1 MEHRRGADFKSGF
14 KSDSRCIIV
23 DSLDFFLSI
32 FSFVDYDLD
41 TGMMR
46 CEVCDYF
53 DIASIC
59 ARSRVIITQCGWFEM
74 IPLLLKPR

>member
-1 MEHRRGADFKSGF
+1 MEHHRGADFKSGF
-14 KSDSRCIIV
+14 KSDSRCIIVV

-59 ARSRVIITQCGWFEM
+59 ARSRLSLSVVG
-74 IPLLLKPR
+74 LR